1 MKIALR
7 NKAGRYVKAD
17 ITYGTSSM
25 TFTDSIYEASL
36 ASELTFD
43 WRKYYPSETFAYMK
57 QVSGPSMS
65 CDDFVYEHSGDVVA
79 VKIKFEVVE

>member
-7 NKAGRYVKAD
+7 NKAGQYVKAD

-25 TFTDSIYEASL
+25 SFTDSIYEASL

-43 WRKYYPSETFAYMK
+43 WREWYPSEAFAYMK
-57 QVSGPSMS
+57 QVSGPSMF
-65 CDDFVYEHSGDVVA
+65 CDDFAYEHSGGVEI
-79 VKIKFEVVE
+79 VKVKFEVAE